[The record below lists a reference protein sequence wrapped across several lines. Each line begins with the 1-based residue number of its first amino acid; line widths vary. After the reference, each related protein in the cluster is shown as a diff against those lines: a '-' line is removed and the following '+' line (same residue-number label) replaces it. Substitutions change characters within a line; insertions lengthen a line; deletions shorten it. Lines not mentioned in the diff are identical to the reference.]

1 MAEALAERVHPKT
14 IGELWVAHGDV
25 SGNAF
30 AESESSED
38 AQRASKLLLALG
50 TLFFNRGEG
59 GRQQVESNLSRGELY
74 AVD

>member
-1 MAEALAERVHPKT
+1 
-14 IGELWVAHGDV
+14 V

-59 GRQQVESNLSRGELY
+59 GWQQVESNLSRGELY